1 MCGTWSF
8 WGLPSWWFLRWS
20 PRRGPWRSRICAV
33 GVGLVAGE
41 DMAEAVAVA
50 VTLGLVVALGTV

>member
-1 MCGTWSF
+1 M
-8 WGLPSWWFLRWS
+8 RWS

-50 VTLGLVVALGTV
+50 VALGLVVALGTV